1 MHLMLV
7 FRGWGKLCPQNSETQ
22 GSFAAVLLLVISTC
36 CWNIGFQ
43 QKHFQAGA
51 AKVQIIRAQGA
62 QHDYSL
68 AMLTSTTEF
77 GIAVAKN

>member
-22 GSFAAVLLLVISTC
+22 GSFA
-36 CWNIGFQ
+36 
-43 QKHFQAGA
+43 AGA